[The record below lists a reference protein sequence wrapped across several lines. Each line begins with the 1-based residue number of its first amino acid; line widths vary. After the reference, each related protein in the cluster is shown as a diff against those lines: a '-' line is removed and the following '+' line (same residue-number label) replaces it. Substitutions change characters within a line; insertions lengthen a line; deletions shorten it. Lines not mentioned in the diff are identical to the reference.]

1 MITGPLKSQV
11 DKVWDAFWTGGI
23 SNPISVVEQ
32 ITYLLFIKRLDDL
45 QAGAERKAQVTGKPI
60 EAPIFSP
67 EQQHL
72 RWSKFKNLG
81 DPTAIFE
88 RVRDEVFPFIKNL
101 HKGRATSFAKRME
114 DAIFMIPK
122 PSLLVTVIDLID
134 AIPMDDRDTK
144 GDLYEYLLSQLTTA
158 GKNGQFRT
166 PRHIIKLMVQ
176 MMEPSPDDLIC
187 DPACGTGGFLMVAE
201 QEVRDKTDNLV
212 KLSKEQKEHYHNRL
226 VTGFDF
232 DGSMLRIGVMNL
244 LLHGIDNPMIEYR
257 DSLSD
262 HGDNDIRDAY
272 SLILANPPFK
282 GSVDYDTIA
291 PDLIR
296 ALGKTPKKT
305 AAGKKA
311 PTEKTELLFLALIL
325 RMLKLGGRAAVIV
338 PDGVL
343 FGSSKAHQEIRKK
356 LVEEQKLEA
365 VISMPS
371 GVFKPY
377 AGVSTG
383 ILVFTRT
390 DSGGTDK
397 VWFYDMVADGY
408 SLDDKRTLLDE
419 GKHETN
425 NLPDILTRWKNRA
438 AEADRART
446 DQSFFVPQAE
456 IIEQK
461 YDLSINRYKEVV
473 YEEVTYDPPKEIIGR
488 VRKLNGEIEEG
499 LKALEGLLG

>member
-1 MITGPLKSQV
+1 MITGQLKSQV

-32 ITYLLFIKRLDDL
+32 ITYLLFIKRLDEV
-45 QAGAERKAQVTGKPI
+45 QTTAERKAQLTGKPI
-60 EAPIFSP
+60 ENPIFSP
-67 EQQHL
+67 DQQHL

-81 DPTAIFE
+81 DPTAMFE
-88 RVRDEVFPFIKNL
+88 RVRDQVFPFIKNL
-101 HKGRATSFAKRME
+101 HKGKATSFAKRME
-114 DAIFMIPK
+114 DAFFMIPK
-122 PSLLVTVIDLID
+122 PSLLVTVVDLID
-134 AIPMDDRDTK
+134 QLPMDDRDTK

-176 MMEPSPDDLIC
+176 MMKPSPDDLIC

-201 QEVRDKTDNLV
+201 QEIRDQTSNLV
-212 KLSKEQKEHYHNRL
+212 DLSKEQKEHYHNHL
-226 VTGFDF
+226 FTGFDF
-232 DGSMLRIGVMNL
+232 DASMLRIGVMNL
-244 LLHGIDNPMIEYR
+244 LLHGVENPKVDYR

-262 HGDNDIRDAY
+262 HGDADIRNAY

-296 ALGKTPKKT
+296 ALGKTPKK
-305 AAGKKA
+305 AAGAAKK

-325 RMLKLGGRAAVIV
+325 RLLKLGGRAAVIV

-343 FGSSKAHQEIRKK
+343 FGSSNAHQEIRKT
-356 LVEEQKLEA
+356 LVEGHKLDA

-371 GVFKPY
+371 GVFRPY

-383 ILVFTRT
+383 ILLFTRT

-397 VWFYDMVADGY
+397 VWFYDMQADGF
-408 SLDDKRTLLDE
+408 SLDDKRTPLDQK
-419 GKHETN
+419 KHETN
-425 NLPDILTRWKNRA
+425 NLPDVLARWNNLKT
-438 AEADRART
+438 ESDRPRT
-446 DQSFFVPQAE
+446 AQSFMVPKAE
-456 IIEQK
+456 IAAQG
-461 YDLSINRYKEVV
+461 YDLSLNRYKEVV
-473 YEEVTYDPPKEIIGR
+473 HEAVNYDSPKVIINR
-488 VRKLNGEIEEG
+488 VRALNQEIETG
-499 LKALEGLLG
+499 LKQLEGLLG